1 MLAADFEDTAT
12 GGNHPVIGVTPIY
25 DNTWYHA
32 AAAYDGVNF
41 KIYLN
46 DVQDGSVATT
56 ATPRSDSI
64 QHAAIGTALGSG
76 GLIPSGQTQGFFQ
89 GQMDEVRIWNVGRTG
104 ADIISTMGIAVAP
117 PAAGLIGR
125 WALDDGSGVSATD
138 SAGANPGT
146 LQPAAAPPSWV
157 TGSPFA
163 FTAPAAG
170 NYGMKLTGTL
180 AAGDY
185 VTFGKAL
192 NLGASKF
199 TLEAW
204 IKRQATGAT
213 TTTGTGGVTA
223 IPIISKGMA
232 EADGSNVDMNYFL
245 GINATN
251 ALTADFEDTAT
262 GLNHPVTA
270 ATTGPTAAVIAND
283 NTWHHVAATYDG
295 GTWRLY
301 MDGALKT
308 TLAVGAFTPRFDS
321 IQHAAIGTALNSTG
335 GVGANQQGFFG
346 GVVDEVRIWNYARS
360 DAQT

>member
-1 MLAADFEDTAT
+1 LKSSLNAMAAGASMHAPLKGADWMSPLGHGTRLVDRLLRRPMLGGAGVTPPGSALRFDGVDDRIALGQAPSLGATRFTIELWFMREGPGVATSTGSGGIVAVPLVTKGMAEADANNKDANYFLGIINDGKKRVLGADFEDTAT

-125 WALDDGSGVSATD
+125 WALDDGSGLSATD

-146 LQPAAAPPSWV
+146 LQPA
-157 TGSPFA
+157 
-163 FTAPAAG
+163 
-170 NYGMKLTGTL
+170 
-180 AAGDY
+180 
-185 VTFGKAL
+185 
-192 NLGASKF
+192 
-199 TLEAW
+199 
-204 IKRQATGAT
+204 
-213 TTTGTGGVTA
+213 
-223 IPIISKGMA
+223 
-232 EADGSNVDMNYFL
+232 
-245 GINATN
+245 
-251 ALTADFEDTAT
+251 T

-270 ATTGPTAAVIAND
+270 ATTGRTAAVIAND

-335 GVGANQQGFFG
+335 GVGANQQ
-346 GVVDEVRIWNYARS
+346 
-360 DAQT
+360 